1 MGIPIVTTNVPGCKD
16 VIKNNVTGFLCK
28 EKNIIDLTAKMERM
42 LNLKRD
48 DFIKMKYEARKRSVK
63 LFDDNLIQKAYNDE
77 ITDVLRNLV

>member
-1 MGIPIVTTNVPGCKD
+1 
-16 VIKNNVTGFLCK
+16 
-28 EKNIIDLTAKMERM
+28 MERM